1 MEEPRFTLYWVVEK
15 RYRRTFDTD
24 GIIPMSIIYNIGLR
38 EDWYEAVIRAHYYA
52 KGGEVTPESHFLLR
66 IQFSAVGFMHYSTT
80 SAGRDYGYSPVL
92 YKQVYRIVTR
102 EMFSY
107 YIGFSSG
114 YDLMHTA
121 ACFLLQFLFVFLF
134 FFLDG
139 FFFLSHF
146 SLLRCCSDVLI

>member
-52 KGGEVTPESHFLLR
+52 KGGEVTPESHFLLK

-92 YKQVYRIVTR
+92 YKQVYRIETR
-102 EMFSY
+102 DWKVWHFQQDLPMLWEASPGVLLVSTKWIEIPMSASFS
-107 YIGFSSG
+107 
-114 YDLMHTA
+114 
-121 ACFLLQFLFVFLF
+121 V
-134 FFLDG
+134 
-139 FFFLSHF
+139 
-146 SLLRCCSDVLI
+146 RV